1 MIFQLSIAGSTS
13 IHEKNH
19 LKVFLSRSIEELLL
33 GMSTFFNPPAL
44 LQSVSC
50 FIVGVESYSIKKPFV
65 FFQVRSQH
73 ILRQLL

>member
-44 LQSVSC
+44 
-50 FIVGVESYSIKKPFV
+50 
-65 FFQVRSQH
+65 
-73 ILRQLL
+73 